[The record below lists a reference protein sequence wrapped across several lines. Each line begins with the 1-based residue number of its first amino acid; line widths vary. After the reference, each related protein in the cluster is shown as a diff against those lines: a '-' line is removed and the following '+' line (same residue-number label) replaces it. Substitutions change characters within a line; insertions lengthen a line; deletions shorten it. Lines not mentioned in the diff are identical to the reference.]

1 MLHRY
6 NGMKQL
12 VFATNNAH
20 KLDEVRNI
28 LGDTFE
34 ILGMAQIGCHDDIE
48 ETADTFAGNALI
60 KARYIKG
67 KYGYDC
73 FADDSGLEIEAL
85 GGAPGVYSARFA
97 GEGHNSEKNMDK
109 VLSLMQGKS
118 NRNARFCTVVA
129 LVTGEGEYTFEGEI
143 KGEILDERRGKGGFG
158 YDPIFRPENETL
170 TFAEM
175 GDDRKN
181 AISHRARAV
190 KKLAEFLLKNA

>member
-1 MLHRY
+1 
-6 NGMKQL
+6 MKQL

-60 KARYIKG
+60 KARYIKK

-73 FADDSGLEIEAL
+73 FADDSGLEIEVL

-129 LVTGEGEYTFEGEI
+129 LVTGEGEHTFEGEI
-143 KGEILDERRGKGGFG
+143 KGEILDKRRGKGGFG

>member
-1 MLHRY
+1 
-6 NGMKQL
+6 MKQL

-190 KKLAEFLLKNA
+190 KKLAEFLLKDA

>member
-1 MLHRY
+1 
-6 NGMKQL
+6 MKQL

-60 KARYIKG
+60 KARYIKK

-73 FADDSGLEIEAL
+73 FADYSGLEIEAL

-129 LVTGEGEYTFEGEI
+129 LVTGEGEHTFEGEI

-190 KKLAEFLLKNA
+190 KKLAEFLLKDA

>member
-1 MLHRY
+1 
-6 NGMKQL
+6 MKQL

-170 TFAEM
+170 TFADL
-175 GDDRKN
+175 GDDSKN

>member
-1 MLHRY
+1 
-6 NGMKQL
+6 MKQL

-60 KARYIKG
+60 KARYIKK

-129 LVTGEGEYTFEGEI
+129 LVTGEGEHTFEGEI
-143 KGEILDERRGKGGFG
+143 KGEILDKRRGKGGFG